1 MYHGR
6 SFEDVMFLRR
16 GPGFLHA
23 RARGAGR
30 SRAGALLSFVP
41 AAAMAILAAAA
52 ASVPARAGDVTGR
65 VTYAGDPPAV
75 KPIEITKD
83 PEVCGRTP
91 HLDDSL
97 VVGADR
103 GILNVVVRVADP
115 GDDAKP
121 MPAPASSPAL
131 DQNACRFV
139 PRIALVPVGTPLD
152 FLNNDGILH
161 NIHTWSKLNPSFNRA
176 QPKLKKVMT
185 ETFASPELFRV
196 TCDVHPW
203 MTGWVVVAGHAY
215 YAVTGPDGRF
225 SLAGV
230 PAGTRTLEFWHERLG
245 VQKKQVT
252 VPASGELKVDLTLPA
267 TAP

>member
-1 MYHGR
+1 
-6 SFEDVMFLRR
+6 
-16 GPGFLHA
+16 
-23 RARGAGR
+23 
-30 SRAGALLSFVP
+30 VP
-41 AAAMAILAAAA
+41 A
-52 ASVPARAGDVTGR
+52 VAGDVTGR
-65 VTYAGDPPAV
+65 VTYAGDPPAA

-83 PEVCGRTP
+83 AEVCGRTP

-97 VVGADR
+97 VVGPDR

-121 MPAPASSPAL
+121 MPAPGSPPAL
-131 DQNACRFV
+131 DQSGCRFS
-139 PRIALVPVGTPLD
+139 PRIALVPMGTPLD
-152 FLNNDGILH
+152 FLNSDGILH

-176 QPKLKKVMT
+176 QPKLKKVLT

-215 YAVTGPDGRF
+215 YAVTGADGRF

-245 VQKKQVT
+245 AQKKQVT
-252 VPASGELKVDLTLPA
+252 VPASGELKVDLTLPPA
-267 TAP
+267 AP